1 MAITIQDIQKQ
12 WGISRATVY
21 KHIKAGKLSRL
32 PNGLVDL
39 AEVLRVYG
47 EPKKNTGRDKPVTAI
62 DNGDAQENRLLLE
75 KIAFLEAQLVKAE
88 EREERLRE
96 SEDWFKRHLE
106 KAQETIQLLE
116 HKKAATP
123 QPSKKGLF
131 GRLIGAI
138 NND

>member
-1 MAITIQDIQKQ
+1 MAITIQEIQKQ

-47 EPKKNTGRDKPVTAI
+47 EPSKNTGRDKKAI
-62 DNGDAQENRLLLE
+62 AVDSVDSQENKLLLD
-75 KIAFLEAQLVKAE
+75 KIAFLESQLVQAE
-88 EREERLRE
+88 KR
-96 SEDWFKRHLE
+96 EDWLKGQFE

-116 HKKAATP
+116 HKKTASQ

>member
-1 MAITIQDIQKQ
+1 MAITIQEIQKQ

-47 EPKKNTGRDKPVTAI
+47 EPSKNTGRDKQAI
-62 DNGDAQENRLLLE
+62 GVDKSDTQENRLLLE
-75 KIAFLEAQLVKAE
+75 KIASLELQLVKAE
-88 EREERLRE
+88 EREEWLRGQVE
-96 SEDWFKRHLE
+96 T
-106 KAQETIQLLE
+106 AQETIQLLE
-116 HKKAATP
+116 HKKTASP

>member
-1 MAITIQDIQKQ
+1 MAITIQEIQKQ

-47 EPKKNTGRDKPVTAI
+47 EPKKNTGRDKQAI
-62 DNGDAQENRLLLE
+62 GVDKSDTQENRLLLE
-75 KIAFLEAQLVKAE
+75 KIASLELQLVKAE
-88 EREERLRE
+88 EREEWLRGQVE
-96 SEDWFKRHLE
+96 T
-106 KAQETIQLLE
+106 AQETIQLLE
-116 HKKAATP
+116 HKKTASP